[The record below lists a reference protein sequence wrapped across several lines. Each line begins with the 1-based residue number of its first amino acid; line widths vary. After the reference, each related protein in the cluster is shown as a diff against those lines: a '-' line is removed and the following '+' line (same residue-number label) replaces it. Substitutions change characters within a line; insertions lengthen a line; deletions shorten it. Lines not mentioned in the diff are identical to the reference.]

1 MILRR
6 KHPDS
11 PYILRRIID
20 DKANNKYI
28 RLISFKMSRFIHQ
41 LTDWPN
47 FTWTED
53 TLHPLLMKLR
63 MQQGRLLGKM
73 EALGFDLKTEA
84 NLETITQDVIKS
96 SEIEGEIL
104 DFQEVRSSVARK
116 LGLEISGLV
125 SSDRHVDG
133 VVEMMIDATQNHASA
148 LTKERLFGWHAAL
161 FPMGYSGM
169 SKIEVAQWRTNK
181 DDDPMQVVSGAM
193 GREKVHF
200 EAPSSGRIE
209 REMDV
214 FIDWYNAKEL
224 DALMKAAIAHLW
236 FVTIHPFE
244 DGNGRMA
251 RAITD
256 MQLARA
262 DETRYRFYSMSTQIR
277 KERNDYYFILEQT
290 QRGSTDITIWIQWF
304 FGCLERAYESTEASL
319 SRILQKAEFWKRNA
333 AVNLNNRQHAIINKL
348 LDGFEGKLTT
358 TKYAKIT
365 KCSRDTALR
374 DVTDLMDKG
383 MLTKE
388 EGLGKNTSYVLNP

>member
-6 KHPDS
+6 KHPHS

-161 FPMGYSGM
+161 FQMGYSGM

-193 GREKVHF
+193 GRGKVHF

-383 MLTKE
+383 VLTKE

>member
-1 MILRR
+1 
-6 KHPDS
+6 
-11 PYILRRIID
+11 
-20 DKANNKYI
+20 
-28 RLISFKMSRFIHQ
+28 MSRFIHQ

-47 FTWTED
+47 FTWRD
-53 TLHPLLMKLR
+53 DMLHPLLMKLR

-96 SEIEGEIL
+96 SEIEGEML
-104 DFQEVRSSVARK
+104 NFQEVRSSVARK

-125 SSDRHVDG
+125 SSDRNVDG

-148 LTKERLFGWHAAL
+148 LTKERLFGWHAAM

-169 SKIEVAQWRTNK
+169 SKIEVAKWRTNK
-181 DDDPMQVVSGAM
+181 DDDPMQVISGAM
-193 GREKVHF
+193 GKEKVHF
-200 EAPSSGRIE
+200 EAPVSGRME
-209 REMDV
+209 KEMDI
-214 FIDWYNAKEL
+214 FLTWFNAKEL

-262 DETRYRFYSMSTQIR
+262 DETPYRFYSMSSQIR

-290 QRGSTDITIWIQWF
+290 QRGSMDVTIWIQWF
-304 FGCLERAYESTEASL
+304 LGCLERAYESTESSL
-319 SRILQKAEFWKRNA
+319 SRILQKADFWMRNA

-374 DVTDLMDKG
+374 DVTDLMEKG
-383 MLTKE
+383 VLTKE
-388 EGLGKNTSYVLNP
+388 EGLGKNTSYVLKF

>member
-1 MILRR
+1 M
-6 KHPDS
+6 
-11 PYILRRIID
+11 
-20 DKANNKYI
+20 
-28 RLISFKMSRFIHQ
+28 
-41 LTDWPN
+41 
-47 FTWTED
+47 
-53 TLHPLLMKLR
+53 HPLLVKLR

-73 EALGFDLKTEA
+73 EALGFDLKIEA

-104 DFQEVRSSVARK
+104 DFHEVRSSVARK

-125 SSDRHVDG
+125 PSDRHVDG

-148 LTKERLFGWHAAL
+148 LTKERLYGWHAAL
-161 FPMGYSGM
+161 FPTGYSGM
-169 SKIEVAQWRTNK
+169 SKIEVAQWRTNNE
-181 DDDPMQVVSGAM
+181 DDPMQVVSGAM
-193 GREKVHF
+193 GKEKVHF
-200 EAPSSGRIE
+200 EAPSSMRIE
-209 REMDV
+209 KEMDI
-214 FIDWYNAKEL
+214 FIDWFNAKEL

-262 DETRYRFYSMSTQIR
+262 DETSYRFYSMSAQIR

-290 QRGSTDITIWIQWF
+290 QRGSTDITIWIQWY
-304 FGCLERAYESTEASL
+304 FGCLERAYASTEASL
-319 SRILQKAEFWKRNA
+319 SKILQKAEFWKTNV
-333 AVNLNNRQHAIINKL
+333 AVHLNNRQHAIVNKL

-374 DVTDLMDKG
+374 DVTDLMEKG
-383 MLTKE
+383 VLTKE
-388 EGLGKNTSYVLNP
+388 EGLGKNTSYVLVLSLL

>member
-1 MILRR
+1 M
-6 KHPDS
+6 HT
-11 PYILRRIID
+11 YT
-20 DKANNKYI
+20 ANNRYI
-28 RLISFKMSRFIHQ
+28 RLIWLMMPAYIHQ
-41 LTDWPN
+41 HKDWPN
-47 FTWTED
+47 FIWDED
-53 TLHPLLMKLR
+53 TLQSLLLKLR

-73 EALGFDLKTEA
+73 ESLGFDLKTEA
-84 NLETITQDVIKS
+84 NLETLTQDVIKS

-104 DFQEVRSSVARK
+104 DFHEVRSSVARR

-133 VVEMMIDATQNHASA
+133 VVEMMIDATQNHTAA

-181 DDDPMQVVSGAM
+181 DDDPMQVISGAM
-193 GREKVHF
+193 GKEKVHF
-200 EAPSSGRIE
+200 EAPASVRLE
-209 REMDV
+209 KEMDM
-214 FIDWYNAKEL
+214 FIDWFNSKKM
-224 DALMKAAIAHLW
+224 DPLMKAAIAHLW

-251 RAITD
+251 RAIAD

-262 DETRYRFYSMSTQIR
+262 DETSYRFYSMSSQIR

-290 QRGSTDITIWIQWF
+290 QKGSLDITIWIQWF
-304 FGCLERAYESTEASL
+304 LGCLERAYESTQAIL
-319 SRILQKAEFWKRNA
+319 SIILQKADFWKKNLGIQ
-333 AVNLNNRQHAIINKL
+333 LNNRQHTIINKL
-348 LDGFEGKLTT
+348 LDGFEGKLTS

-374 DVTDLMDKG
+374 DLTNLIEKG
-383 MLTKE
+383 VLIKE
-388 EGLGKNTSYVLNP
+388 EGLGKNTSYVLIASGF

>member
-1 MILRR
+1 MIVRR

-11 PYILRRIID
+11 PYILRRIIN

-84 NLETITQDVIKS
+84 NLEIITQDVIKS

-256 MQLARA
+256 MELARA

-383 MLTKE
+383 VLTKE

>member
-1 MILRR
+1 M
-6 KHPDS
+6 
-11 PYILRRIID
+11 
-20 DKANNKYI
+20 
-28 RLISFKMSRFIHQ
+28 
-41 LTDWPN
+41 
-47 FTWTED
+47 
-53 TLHPLLMKLR
+53 HPLLMKLK

-161 FPMGYSGM
+161 FPTGYSGM

-181 DDDPMQVVSGAM
+181 DDDPMQVISGAM
-193 GREKVHF
+193 GKEKVHF
-200 EAPSSGRIE
+200 EAPASGRIE
-209 REMDV
+209 KEMDI
-214 FIDWYNAKEL
+214 FIDWFNRKEL

-262 DETRYRFYSMSTQIR
+262 DETPYRFYSMSSQIR
-277 KERNDYYFILEQT
+277 K
-290 QRGSTDITIWIQWF
+290 
-304 FGCLERAYESTEASL
+304 
-319 SRILQKAEFWKRNA
+319 
-333 AVNLNNRQHAIINKL
+333 
-348 LDGFEGKLTT
+348 
-358 TKYAKIT
+358 
-365 KCSRDTALR
+365 
-374 DVTDLMDKG
+374 
-383 MLTKE
+383 
-388 EGLGKNTSYVLNP
+388 

>member
-11 PYILRRIID
+11 PYILRRIIN

-169 SKIEVAQWRTNK
+169 SKIEVAQWRANK

-214 FIDWYNAKEL
+214 FIDWFNAKEL

-383 MLTKE
+383 VLTKE

>member
-6 KHPDS
+6 KHPNS
-11 PYILRRIID
+11 PYVLRRIIN